1 MIQWAQQMTA
11 KLPRFYCFWTGP
23 LRPSILLNHP
33 DTVSTL
39 LRTAGIYLYS
49 CTWHQFVLMHTTCTR
64 EQDSNPFSE
73 LRKKL
78 YVSFSYYFHKMTLS
92 IRNRCLNDGRG

>member
-23 LRPSILLNHP
+23 FRPSVLLNHP

-49 CTWHQFVLMHTTCTR
+49 CSWHQFVLMIPHVHGDR
-64 EQDSNPFSE
+64 IA
-73 LRKKL
+73 
-78 YVSFSYYFHKMTLS
+78 TLS
-92 IRNRCLNDGRG
+92 IRNICLNDGRGRIF